1 MVFNALYY
9 QVISFSKIIFNYDED
24 DVVKAIGQLNKQVT
38 SSITSCKY
46 VVITLFFVFFF
57 TFSFDHAIA
66 QTEDFVIHLKT
77 PITKYYVN
85 EKVNVTGSVFNS
97 TNGEGISTS
106 VMLKVLSPTNSIIHE
121 SNFVTQSD
129 GLFKDKF
136 QVESSGTFQIVVQ
149 ANYQDSVIEKS
160 RTITV
165 NNPLG
170 LEEIVT
176 RLSFQAPASAVV
188 SGAIVVTIFSL
199 WGIRSKEEELS
210 WFNLK
215 NPRGRAFVVAKFV
228 LLSGLVFT
236 PIAFL
241 FFTPEPL
248 GLGPIAIE
256 RHFDQE
262 IVWFV
267 NIGGITI
274 PFLVIVLSLLGAHIR
289 YLWDFYQLFTVP
301 KKSTDGTAGT
311 TSTTEIGEDQTQ
323 KKPLELY
330 RLLWKSIGLFFLTP
344 LLAIASYFVLVLGGT
359 TNLLT
364 IGLFAIG
371 IGLTTENVVNKIIGK
386 VKGTNNEGNNS

>member
-1 MVFNALYY
+1 MIA
-9 QVISFSKIIFNYDED
+9 
-24 DVVKAIGQLNKQVT
+24 
-38 SSITSCKY
+38 
-46 VVITLFFVFFF
+46 LFFVIFF

-85 EKVNVTGSVFNS
+85 EKVNVTGSLFNS
-97 TNGEGISTS
+97 TNGEGITTN
-106 VMLKVLSPTNSIIHE
+106 VMLKVLSPTDSIIHE

-129 GLFKDKF
+129 GLFKDNFK
-136 QVESSGTFQIVVQ
+136 VESSGTFQIVVQ
-149 ANYQDSVIEKS
+149 ANYQDSTVENS

-170 LEEIVT
+170 LEEIVK
-176 RLSFQAPASAVV
+176 RPSFQAPASAIVIA
-188 SGAIVVTIFSL
+188 AIFVTLFSL
-199 WGIRSKEEELS
+199 WGIWSKEEELS
-210 WFNLK
+210 WFKLE
-215 NPRGRAFVVAKFV
+215 NPRGRAFVAAKFV
-228 LLSGLVFT
+228 LLSSLVFT

-256 RHFDQE
+256 RHLDQE

-267 NIGGITI
+267 NIGVIEI
-274 PFLVIVLSLLGAHIR
+274 PFIVVVLSLLGAHIR
-289 YLWDFYQLFTVP
+289 YLWDLYQLFTVP
-301 KKSTDGTAGT
+301 KKPIKQETDGTAGT
-311 TSTTEIGEDQTQ
+311 GEDQTQ
-323 KKPLELY
+323 EKPLELY

-359 TNLLT
+359 TNLYT

-371 IGLTTENVVNKIIGK
+371 IGLTTENVINMIIGK
-386 VKGTNNEGNNS
+386 VKSTNNEGNNS